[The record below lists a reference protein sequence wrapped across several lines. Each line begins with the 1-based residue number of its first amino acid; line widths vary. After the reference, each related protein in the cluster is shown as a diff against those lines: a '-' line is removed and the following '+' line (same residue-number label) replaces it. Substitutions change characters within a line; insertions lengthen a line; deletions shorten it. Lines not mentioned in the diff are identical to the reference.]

1 MPCRGLHRLLAL
13 LLLLSAA
20 ACQRNNTALLALEEC
35 DPAGLI
41 ACIREDALLA
51 IPLTDTGLHLT
62 YSSRWTTRQSPG
74 ASWDAHPLGL
84 GGWSINVLQRYDPA
98 SRILMTGNGA
108 WRIVDATK
116 LASGE
121 TTVPSYD
128 GAVAYIFDSVG
139 RHVRTVDGH
148 LGTELLSIRYDEA
161 GRLEQVNGYV
171 NGSPVHLAVQRDANG
186 VPRAVA
192 GIDGG
197 ATALALDGG
206 GNLARIVDPAGRV
219 IQIGWNTAGQV
230 ESETDPA
237 GGVRRY
243 AYDPSGHLA
252 SATDADEVTRRY
264 ERKESSD
271 SLEISVS
278 TASARRWSYST
289 MAVKGGIQ
297 RTYIRP
303 DGTQTIEITDS
314 RGSRALRFPD
324 GTTWTVG
331 AVANPAWGTA
341 APILTPLVKSRTDGV
356 SWHKEVKQEPQA
368 GHSPPYAVA
377 GSVITIIN
385 GQAWT
390 RHFDPAARTADVV
403 DPAGRRTVW
412 QYDDHGRMLSY
423 SAPGQ
428 APVSCTYNDLGR
440 RTRAIIGTGDLARTT
455 RYAYD
460 SSTGKIIT
468 TRPDGVIN
476 TLTLDNA
483 GRPMSYSDGEGST
496 TLIGYNAAGRL
507 NRIQPPG
514 GLNFILGLSAAGRA
528 TAFLPPM
535 VSDDASVETRSYDTD
550 GRLATISGPGD
561 RSLSY
566 GYDSAGRVTAV
577 SFNEGRLAR
586 SYDPH
591 SGLSVQASD
600 PGGITIRYGYTGRTP
615 TSLAWSGP
623 INGSISVILGANG
636 RAARETVNRGQAL
649 DVLYDTTGRV
659 IRVGPLSLTRD
670 HASGLVRHTVLGAVE
685 TEQEF
690 DEIGRLIRV
699 ATTAARQSILDLR
712 YGRDIL
718 GRITKVTE
726 TTSDGKSTL
735 TEYSYDRADRLATV
749 SVNGRAT
756 ETYRYDSA
764 GNRTALER
772 SGGSLAASYDERA
785 RLLSFGTAHYTWE
798 PDGTLAAV
806 TQGGR
811 TTTFTHDDFGALR
824 QATVRD
830 GRTIRYLVDADGRRV
845 GRRVGDKLATGFLY
859 RPNGAVA
866 AEIDGE
872 GKVISR
878 FGYDERGHI
887 ALVQRA
893 GVTYRVITDQV
904 GSPRVIVDSRSGSVI
919 ERISYDAWGNVTQDS
934 APGFMPIG
942 FAGGLRDPDTGL
954 VRFGARDYDP
964 VSGRWTASD
973 PIRFRGGDT
982 NLYRYATDDPV
993 NRTDPVGLSS
1003 VASEGTPPA
1012 ADSGVAAATDAAA
1025 TAAAGSGNSAADMGV
1040 NAASDA
1046 AAAAAGSG
1054 NSAAD
1059 TGVNAASDA
1068 AAAAAGGSG
1077 NAADSGAN
1085 AASDAAAAAAGGSG
1099 NAADS
1104 GANAASD
1111 AAAAAAGDSGNAADS
1126 GANAASDAAAEA
1138 AAGGNDDGA
1147 AGAGGQAANDAGAA
1161 GASTGGGAGGG
1172 GGSGTP
1178 GAGPG
1183 GPTGPGGNPGGGGAG
1198 PGGGDGSGTPGG
1210 GPGAPAGPGGNPGG
1224 GGAGPGGGNGGGSPG
1239 NGCGG
1244 SCAFGDTHLQN
1255 GKGLHFDFQA
1265 AGEFLVAASPDGK
1278 VIIQSR
1284 QEPVLGG
1291 TEITFNTAVATSVDG
1306 DRVGV
1311 YAKEASFVMVN
1322 GDAIKAT
1329 DVEKSLPHGGNLQLH
1344 GATVNLTWSDGTQI
1358 NIIRTGRTL
1367 DYAIETAP
1375 NSKTKLTG
1383 LLGDTG
1389 GSKELVGRDGMVLS
1403 RSDPAFQ
1410 VKLYRQFGNSW
1421 RVARAE
1427 SLFDYRPGES
1437 TITFTNLSIPSREV
1451 RAGWLAPA
1459 KRSKAEAV
1467 CAALGV
1473 RGQPARDD
1481 CILDVGATGMP
1492 GFAVSS
1498 VAFATSIPASGTT
1511 RGSMAAGNAPA
1522 AALPASSPTDRY
1534 QIHVGDTVSP
1544 DHPAGAGRLNA
1555 AQSQSYSFE
1564 GHAGQGVYLA
1574 IGPCEGPVLFLD
1586 IIAPDGHRLDGQIGC
1601 HNLGRETLPQT
1612 GTYLIV
1618 ARTEKEPARYTFTL
1632 RAVPADQHF
1641 AVRLPLTVSPDT
1653 PAPGAGHL
1661 DAPGAQQFYEF
1672 DAATGTKLHV
1682 EGTCSPACPQL
1693 ELRVAAQGDAGETGL
1708 SLWHLSYDWQLPPS
1722 GKYTIRV
1729 RSTGYVGN
1737 YSFTAS
1743 ELETPHH

>member
-1 MPCRGLHRLLAL
+1 
-13 LLLLSAA
+13 
-20 ACQRNNTALLALEEC
+20 
-35 DPAGLI
+35 
-41 ACIREDALLA
+41 
-51 IPLTDTGLHLT
+51 
-62 YSSRWTTRQSPG
+62 
-74 ASWDAHPLGL
+74 
-84 GGWSINVLQRYDPA
+84 
-98 SRILMTGNGA
+98 MTGNGA

-139 RHVRTVDGH
+139 RHVRTIDGH

-171 NGSPVHLAVQRDANG
+171 HGLPVHLVVQRDANG
-186 VPRAVA
+186 APRALA

-197 ATALALDGG
+197 ATALALDGA
-206 GNLARIVDPAGRV
+206 GNLARIVDPAGGV
-219 IQIGWNTAGQV
+219 IQIGWSTAGQV

-271 SLEISVS
+271 SLEISFS
-278 TASARRWSYST
+278 TASGRRWSYST
-289 MAVKGGIQ
+289 LAVKGGMQ

-331 AVANPAWGTA
+331 AVSSPAWGTA

-368 GHSPPYAVA
+368 GLSTPYALP

-385 GQAWT
+385 GHAWT

-412 QYDDHGRMLSY
+412 QYDDHGRTLSY
-423 SAPGQ
+423 SAPGH
-428 APVSCTYNDLGR
+428 APVSYAYNDLGR
-440 RTRAIIGTGDLARTT
+440 RTRVIIGSGELARTT

-476 TLTLDNA
+476 TLTLDSA

-514 GLNFILGLSAAGRA
+514 GQYFIFGLSAAGRA
-528 TAFLPPM
+528 TAFSPPM
-535 VSDDASVETRSYDTD
+535 VSDDASVEIRSYNTD
-550 GRLATISGPGD
+550 GRLTTISGLGD

-566 GYDSAGRVTAV
+566 GYDSAGRVTSV

-591 SGLSVQASD
+591 SGLPVQASD
-600 PGGITIRYGYTGRTP
+600 PRGITTSYGYTGRTP

-623 INGSISVILGANG
+623 ISGSISVMLGANG
-636 RAARETVNRGQAL
+636 RVARETVNRGQAL

-690 DEIGRLIRV
+690 DETGRLIRV
-699 ATTAARQSILDLR
+699 ATTAARRSILDLR

-726 TTSDGKSTL
+726 TTSDGKNTL

-749 SVNGRAT
+749 SINGRAT

-772 SGGSLAASYDERA
+772 SGGSLAASYDDRA
-785 RLLSFGTAHYTWE
+785 RLLSFGSAHYTWK

-824 QATVRD
+824 QATARD

-845 GRRVGDKLATGFLY
+845 GRKVGDRLATGFLY
-859 RPNGAVA
+859 RPNGSVA

-872 GKVISR
+872 GNVTSR
-878 FGYDERGHI
+878 FGYDERGHL

-893 GVTYRVITDQV
+893 GVTFRVITDQV
-904 GSPRVIVDSRSGSVI
+904 GSPRVIVDSRTGSVT

-934 APGFMPIG
+934 APGFIPIG
-942 FAGGLRDPDTGL
+942 FAGGLRDPDTDL

-964 VSGRWTASD
+964 VSGRWTATD

-1003 VASEGTPPA
+1003 LASEGTPPA
-1012 ADSGVAAATDAAA
+1012 AAS
-1025 TAAAGSGNSAADMGV
+1025 GV

-1054 NSAAD
+1054 NAAD

-1068 AAAAAGGSG
+1068 AEGAAGSG
-1077 NAADSGAN
+1077 NNAADTGVN
-1085 AASDAAAAAAGGSG
+1085 AASDAAEGAAGSG
-1099 NAADS
+1099 NNAADT
-1104 GANAASD
+1104 GVNAASD
-1111 AAAAAAGDSGNAADS
+1111 AAEGAAGSGNNPADT
-1126 GANAASDAAAEA
+1126 GVNAASDAAEGAAGSGNNAADTGVNAASDAAEGAAGSGNNAADTGVNAASDAAEGA

-1147 AGAGGQAANDAGAA
+1147 DGSGGQAADDAGAA
-1161 GASTGGGAGGG
+1161 GAAAGGGAGGG
-1172 GGSGTP
+1172 GGGGTP
-1178 GAGPG
+1178 GGGPG
-1183 GPTGPGGNPGGGGAG
+1183 TPTGPGGNPGGGGAG
-1198 PGGGDGSGTPGG
+1198 PGGGGGGGTPGG

-1239 NGCGG
+1239 SGCGG
-1244 SCAFGDTHLQN
+1244 SCGFGDTHLQN
-1255 GKGLHFDFQA
+1255 DKGLHFDFQA

-1311 YAKEASFVMVN
+1311 YAKEPSFVVIN
-1322 GDAIKAT
+1322 GDTVKAT
-1329 DVEKSLPHGGNLQLH
+1329 DVEKSLPRGGNLQLH

-1358 NIIRTGRTL
+1358 NIVRTGRTL
-1367 DYAIETAP
+1367 DYAITTAP
-1375 NSKTKLTG
+1375 HSKTKLTG

-1389 GSKELVGRDGMVLS
+1389 GPQELVGRDGMVLS

-1437 TITFTNLSIPSREV
+1437 TVTFTNLSIPSREV
-1451 RAGWLAPA
+1451 RAGSLAPA

-1473 RGQPARDD
+1473 RGQPALDD

-1492 GFAVSS
+1492 GFGVSS
-1498 VAFATSIPASGTT
+1498 VAFATSIPAPGTT
-1511 RGSMAAGNAPA
+1511 RGSVATGNAPA
-1522 AALPASSPTDRY
+1522 AALPGSSPTDRY
-1534 QIHVGDTVSP
+1534 QIHVGDTISP

-1574 IGPCEGPVLFLD
+1574 IGPCEGPVLLLD

-1618 ARTEKEPARYTFTL
+1618 VRTEKEPARYNFTL

-1672 DAATGTKLHV
+1672 DAATGTTLHV
-1682 EGTCSPACPQL
+1682 EGTCTPGCPQL

-1708 SLWHLSYDWQLPPS
+1708 NLWHLNYDWQLPPG
-1722 GKYTIRV
+1722 GKYMIRV

-1743 ELETPHH
+1743 ELQTPQH